1 MNGDEKITMKTRFLP
16 ALFIPPLLYFAAAGT
31 ASADILFT
39 VGLDTIP
46 LTTTPGD
53 QAAPFSLAFQLT
65 QGDPANVTNTA
76 TVSDFVF
83 GGGSAG
89 ACPANCIRFG
99 NVSGDAT
106 TSIHLSTSDGF
117 EALIQTFTPGT
128 ALSFLVDLT
137 TNPNNPILGAAPDT
151 FAFDILDGN
160 LFPIPTQDPSGADTL
175 VTVDINSPNPT
186 VDSYATDP
194 NRGTNKGNVSIT
206 MGPATITI
214 EEVPEPGTLTLLG
227 TVLVCAGVLRRRR
240 HLRVPNA

>member
-1 MNGDEKITMKTRFLP
+1 MNEDETITMKTRFLP
-16 ALFIPPLLYFAAAGT
+16 ALLIPPLLYFTAPGT

-39 VGLDTIP
+39 VRLDTTP
-46 LTTTPGD
+46 LTITPGD
-53 QAAPFSLAFQLT
+53 QAGPFSLAFQLA
-65 QGDPANVTNTA
+65 QGDTNNTTNTA

-89 ACPANCIRFG
+89 ACPANCMTFG

-106 TSIHLSTSDGF
+106 GSIHLSTSDGF
-117 EALIQTFTPGT
+117 EALIQTFRPGT
-128 ALSFLVDLT
+128 TLSFLVDLT
-137 TNPNNPILGAAPDT
+137 TNPNNPFLGAAPDT
-151 FAFDILDGN
+151 FAFSILDRS

-175 VTVDINSPNPT
+175 VTVDINSTNPT

-194 NRGTNKGNVSIT
+194 RRLTNAGNVSIT
-206 MGPATITI
+206 MGPATI

-227 TVLVCAGVLRRRR
+227 TVLVCAGVLRRWR